1 VFSARLLNTAHTAYA
16 LLPFT
21 QVWDLSAPP
30 QANPL
35 RSLEEHRHEVY
46 SVSWNVVRRDC
57 FLSASWDD
65 TVKLWCVCGWGAVA

>member
-1 VFSARLLNTAHTAYA
+1 MLFLRTLHSNTTTTARVCVLSRQ
-16 LLPFT
+16 

-46 SVSWNVVRRDC
+46 SVAWNVVRRDC

-65 TVKLWCVCGWGAVA
+65 TVKLWCV